1 MDTNNVKTVAICD
14 TEPIA
19 IEGVRA
25 MLDSR
30 RDLLLVGAENSVA
43 SVLDMISNLKPAIAI
58 VDKAFGLHVVLEW
71 IAQSARTSDATA
83 VVVWGAAM
91 HGAEAVR
98 FMQSGARGVIRKTA
112 GLDSM
117 LECIQAVAGGRTW
130 LEQSLLCD
138 SERLPRRNR
147 TNLTP
152 REQEVLVLVEQGMK
166 NKDIAVQMGI
176 RPGTVK
182 IHLKHIFEKTGI
194 HGRYGLALNGLKEK
208 GLLSLALA

>member
-1 MDTNNVKTVAICD
+1 MDTNNVKTVTICD

-25 MLDSR
+25 LLETR
-30 RDLLLVGAENSVA
+30 RDLMLVGTESSIA
-43 SVLDMISNLKPAIAI
+43 SGLDMVKNLKPAVVII
-58 VDKAFGLHVVLEW
+58 DKSFGLHAVLEW
-71 IAQSARTSDATA
+71 MQAARDGTA
-83 VVVWGAAM
+83 VVVWGAPM
-91 HGAEAVR
+91 SGAEAVR
-98 FMQSGARGVIRKTA
+98 LMQSGARGVVRKTA
-112 GLDSM
+112 ELESM
-117 LECIQAVAGGRTW
+117 LDCILAVADGRNW
-130 LEQSLLCD
+130 LEQSLLSD

-152 REQEVLVLVEQGMK
+152 REQEVLDFVEQGMK
-166 NKDIAVQMGI
+166 NKDIAARMGI

-208 GLLSLALA
+208 GLLNIAQA